1 MDASQPLFLSARG
14 KCLSRSGIAYLLRR
28 AQQNSAL
35 RPRHAA
41 HFSPH
46 VMRHTTAMHL
56 LQSGVDITTIAAWL
70 GHAKLETTHGYVE
83 INLRMKQA
91 ALASET
97 ALPDVR
103 AGAYPGPDIV
113 DWLESLTRRS
123 GYVQQAEPPPR

>member
-1 MDASQPLFLSARG
+1 
-14 KCLSRSGIAYLLRR
+14 
-28 AQQNSAL
+28 
-35 RPRHAA
+35 
-41 HFSPH
+41 
-46 VMRHTTAMHL
+46 MRHTTAMHL